1 MPGVF
6 VLEVIVAAAVLVGVA
21 FVVSRDMAGLDDPG
35 TDAKDLGLPADR
47 PLRSDDLPHLRFR
60 AVSGLRGGLRGY
72 RFDDVDAAMSR
83 IEESLRAAEAK
94 SEQPRPGRGN
104 RYPGQPST

>member
-6 VLEVIVAAAVLVGVA
+6 VVEVIVAAAVLVGVA
-21 FVVSRDMAGLDDPG
+21 FVVSRDLAGLDDAG
-35 TDAKDLGLPADR
+35 TDAKDIGLPADR
-47 PLRSDDLPHLRFR
+47 PMRSDDLPRLRFR

-83 IEESLRAAEAK
+83 IEESMRAAEAK
-94 SEQPRPGRGN
+94 ADQRAAGRVVRP
-104 RYPGQPST
+104 PGQPSA